1 MTVVLS
7 CQLLLLKKL
16 FFLNEQ
22 LKMKSNYDT
31 SVIKFITKTTFLHE
45 ILLIKYEMT
54 KYKDSE
60 INFKD
65 LFTTDVMLEFCSQ
78 KT

>member
-1 MTVVLS
+1 
-7 CQLLLLKKL
+7 
-16 FFLNEQ
+16 
-22 LKMKSNYDT
+22 MKPNYDT

-45 ILLIKYEMT
+45 IPLIKYEMT